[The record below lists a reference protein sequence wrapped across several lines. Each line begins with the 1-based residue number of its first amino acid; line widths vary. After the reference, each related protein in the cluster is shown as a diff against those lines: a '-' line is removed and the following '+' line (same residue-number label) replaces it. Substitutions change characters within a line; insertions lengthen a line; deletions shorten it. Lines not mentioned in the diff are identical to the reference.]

1 MGASRDSARM
11 ADAEAAPRSDEADT
25 SDGGADEASV
35 PAADVEE
42 RGAAEVV
49 VVGAGPAGAVLS
61 YLLARSGVDV
71 VLCERHGDLAREFR
85 GYLFQPRVVD
95 LFEKMGVLEDVLALP
110 HDEVVEPEVDAFGEV
125 VVPFSMAGLPTE
137 HSFGLLMEQPALLRY
152 FVDRA
157 SEYETFTYRDRT
169 PVEDLVVAD
178 GTIQGVTVHDRGRD
192 ERETI
197 PASVVVGAD
206 GRYSMVRE
214 VAGIDPGLFESDAEV
229 VWFKLPAD
237 AVSAAAVARVAGD
250 GFVLYFGLG
259 GDEAQAGIFVEKG
272 EFRALRE
279 AGIDAFYDR
288 VLDVDPS
295 LDGALQAAVP
305 DYSETSLLHIE
316 PGLSER
322 WVDDG
327 LLLVGDA
334 AHVAS
339 PVGGQGN
346 SLAIQDAVV
355 AHPLLVDAVRDAD
368 GPVPASTLRAFEER
382 RRPEVERVLRGQ
394 RRGERTLTWY
404 LRNSSRL
411 PLPVRRLLVRTALRH
426 ARLLPN
432 FEETVEL
439 FTLGPGEFDVATD
452 TFVD

>member
-1 MGASRDSARM
+1 M
-11 ADAEAAPRSDEADT
+11 ADAEAAPGSDGAGT
-25 SDGGADEASV
+25 SDGAAGEESV
-35 PAADVEE
+35 PTSGVEE
-42 RGAAEVV
+42 RGGAEVV

-61 YLLARSGVDV
+61 YLLARSGIEV

-95 LFEKMGVLEDVLALP
+95 LFAKMGVLGDVLALP

-125 VVPFSMAGLPTE
+125 IAPFSMAGLPVE
-137 HSFGLLMEQPALLRY
+137 HPFGLLMEQPPLLRY

-178 GTIQGVTVHDRGRD
+178 GAVRGVTVHDRGRD
-192 ERETI
+192 ERETVR
-197 PASVVVGAD
+197 ASVVVGAD
-206 GRYSMVRE
+206 GRYSTVRE
-214 VAGIDPGLFESDAEV
+214 AAGIDPGLFESQAEV

-237 AVSAAAVARVAGD
+237 AVSAAALARVTD
-250 GFVLYFGLG
+250 GGFLLYFGLG
-259 GDEAQAGIFVEKG
+259 PEEAQAGLFVEKG

-279 AGIDAFYDR
+279 AGIEAFYDR
-288 VLDVDPS
+288 VLAVDPS

-322 WVDDG
+322 WADDG

-346 SLAIQDAVV
+346 SLAVQDAVV
-355 AHPLLVDAVRDAD
+355 AHPLLVDAVRDAE

-394 RRGERTLTWY
+394 RRGERALTWY
-404 LRNSSRL
+404 LRNASRIPL
-411 PLPVRRLLVRTALRH
+411 PLRRLLVRTVLRH
-426 ARLLPN
+426 GRLLPN
-432 FEETVEL
+432 FEETVRL
-439 FTLGPGEFDVATD
+439 FTLGPGEFDVATEK
-452 TFVD
+452 FVD